1 MAKPE
6 EDKSD
11 GLEIISIGTLYGGP
25 WGKKYW
31 SSSRGKYRYP
41 YAVGYKAV
49 RTHNGITY
57 RMEIHE
63 GLKGPLFS
71 IASTDGQPCSGQT
84 PDIAREN
91 FQKKGC
97 SRVKLWHG
105 KRFSC
110 NIDGVEFFGFKNPF
124 VQRLLREL
132 VANVSRTAEHSFL
145 PSRFGNGDSGA
156 KHNSQCKESSSTPDL
171 LPQIKGK
178 RRRKGKTMN
187 SNSTCG
193 AVLKK
198 LRPKDEMHSNDT
210 VHSRQGGGTL
220 AASINLET
228 AVNIENNPD
237 LVKDGFP
244 LESSRCTDHLKE
256 VSPQKEIN
264 GGRFENCISTGLA
277 GYLSMQNQLLDRST
291 EAEIKMLSSS
301 LMSVDKDE
309 QVPFSK
315 DAQII
320 DDKDLCAPD
329 SLDFLHDGTS
339 DAQQNGPKE
348 SPCKGKSELNAGESL
363 PLLKTFT
370 RKKNTMIYP
379 SETSPC
385 WEQKLKENYRTDH
398 HAEVASHAEVHTQN
412 SLLDH
417 QEKEKMHI
425 LNTDPGSLCFGQ
437 NGPVVPDSFK
447 NDQSGSDVTE
457 AVLGDM
463 GQSISTSETLGLP
476 VGIHAMHQSS
486 NCHAGNSDSK
496 FICSYNK
503 GPVTSIVG
511 SNKDDIFIS
520 ESALGCIPYREN
532 VFLARN
538 KYMCQY
544 SDEKDMRFEI
554 HSKENDCYTS
564 PDCTEG
570 TTYGNSPSMVRSVQL
585 SHQETSVDKVEAGT
599 GNTSFTK
606 FQNETNSTRKH
617 NCPLTESIIF
627 RSFNDGYAHDMSP
640 AENFL
645 LSPEIQPGILS
656 SGVDARLER
665 RPYSIQLQKNANNSN
680 GVFHNR
686 APVLQKN
693 QEFIDPSNF
702 DNKLDFLDQ
711 SASSVENSHVQVDK
725 ELHGHQNRVNITN
738 SISQFLKQ
746 GTGFSVNNSK
756 VADGLNLKPQMNM
769 GIMTDQRELF
779 SFGDAIRTLFM
790 YEVALEEKRVGFP
803 SSIGQTPILLPTSR
817 DAFGREIAL
826 KRSGLQFTPDGL
838 SLVLLKSMK
847 APYCRERKM
856 QCQCSACRSDC
867 FENNALNVVQVKHG
881 YVSVVVNFKTVDNV
895 HCILVCEPNYLVCVE
910 ESGTLHLWVMN
921 STWSAHLEECD
932 VSTSDCIFPCI
943 VELKR
948 IPNCSALVV
957 VHNGFG
963 EFGLWDIS
971 KRSFVARFSSPSTSV
986 LQFLPISLFI
996 RQSKGSEDHINVI
1009 MAATKTSFLEQGE
1022 NHVSIPMEGEDVAI
1036 WLFISTFYNSNILLD
1051 FQSTNSKLN
1060 PVGFWRLAL
1069 LVKNR
1074 VILGSALDARAAA
1087 VGALAGHGI
1096 MGTGEGLV
1104 HIWDLAAGTR
1114 FRDLQCFKGM
1124 LQVVSTSSALVFACY
1139 VQTSSQL
1146 IFTAKMD
1153 IFHSL

>member
-1 MAKPE
+1 
-6 EDKSD
+6 
-11 GLEIISIGTLYGGP
+11 
-25 WGKKYW
+25 
-31 SSSRGKYRYP
+31 
-41 YAVGYKAV
+41 
-49 RTHNGITY
+49 
-57 RMEIHE
+57 MEIHE

-71 IASTDGQPCSGQT
+71 ITSTDGQPCSGQT
-84 PDIAREN
+84 PDIAWEN

-97 SRVKLWHG
+97 SRIKLWHG

-132 VANVSRTAEHSFL
+132 VANVGGTAEHSFL
-145 PSRFGNGDSGA
+145 PSSFGNGDSGP
-156 KHNSQCKESSSTPDL
+156 KHNSQCKESYSTPDL

-178 RRRKGKTMN
+178 RRRKGKTIN
-187 SNSTCG
+187 SNLTCG

-228 AVNIENNPD
+228 TVEIENNPD

-244 LESSRCTDHLKE
+244 LESSRCSDHLKE
-256 VSPQKEIN
+256 VPPQKEIN

-277 GYLSMQNQLLDRST
+277 GDLSMQNQLLNRST
-291 EAEIKMLSSS
+291 DAEIKVLSSS
-301 LMSVDKDE
+301 LMLEDKDE
-309 QVPFSK
+309 QVPVSK

-320 DDKDLCAPD
+320 NDKDLCAPD

-348 SPCKGKSELNAGESL
+348 SPCKGKSELNAGELVISERLAPELHPLEEMGTIECSERSDFDSVGQEIANSMITVLLPRAL

-370 RKKNTMIYP
+370 RKKNTMINP

-385 WEQKLKENYRTDH
+385 WEQKHKENCRTDH
-398 HAEVASHAEVHTQN
+398 HAEVASHAEVHTKN

-425 LNTDPGSLCFGQ
+425 LNTDPGSLCFEQ

-447 NDQSGSDVTE
+447 NDPSGSDVTE
-457 AVLGDM
+457 AVLADM
-463 GQSISTSETLGLP
+463 GQSITRSETLGLP
-476 VGIHAMHQSS
+476 VGIHSMHQSS
-486 NCHAGNSDSK
+486 NCQA
-496 FICSYNK
+496 
-503 GPVTSIVG
+503 
-511 SNKDDIFIS
+511 
-520 ESALGCIPYREN
+520 GCIPSREN
-532 VFLARN
+532 VFLVRN
-538 KYMCQY
+538 KYMCQH

-554 HSKENDCYTS
+554 HSKENDRYTS

-570 TTYGNSPSMVRSVQL
+570 TTDGNSPSMVSSVQVL
-585 SHQETSVDKVEAGT
+585 HQETSGDKEEAGT

-606 FQNETNSTRKH
+606 FQNETNSTRKL
-617 NCPLTESIIF
+617 NGPLTESIIF

-640 AENFL
+640 AEDFL
-645 LSPEIQPGILS
+645 LAPEIQPGIVS

-665 RPYSIQLQKNANNSN
+665 RPYSLQLQKNTNNFN
-680 GVFHNR
+680 GVFHNG

-693 QEFIDPSNF
+693 QEFIGPSNF
-702 DNKLDFLDQ
+702 ANNLDFLDQ
-711 SASSVENSHVQVDK
+711 SASSVETQVQVDK

-738 SISQFLKQ
+738 SASQFLKQ

-769 GIMTDQRELF
+769 GHNDGPARIVKFWGCYVHPLPISLVLLSAKENKIYICVLCGVEI
-779 SFGDAIRTLFM
+779 SRTLFM

-817 DAFGREIAL
+817 DSFGREIAL
-826 KRSGLQFTPDGL
+826 ERSGLQFTPDGQ

-867 FENNALNVVQVKHG
+867 FENNAVNIVQVKHG
-881 YVSVVVNFKTVDNV
+881 YISVVVNLKTVDNV
-895 HCILVCEPNYLVCVE
+895 HCILVCEPNYLVCME

-921 STWSAHLEECD
+921 STWSAHLEECN

-948 IPNCSALVV
+948 IPNCAALVV
-957 VHNGFG
+957 GHNGFG

-996 RQSKGSEDHINVI
+996 RQSNGSEDHINDI
-1009 MAATKTSFLEQGE
+1009 MAATKTSFLERGE
-1022 NHVSIPMEGEDVAI
+1022 NHVSIPILGEDVAI
-1036 WLFISTFYNSNILLD
+1036 WLFISTFYNSDIQHD
-1051 FQSTNSKLN
+1051 FQSTDSKVN

-1074 VILGSALDARAAA
+1074 VILGSTLDARAAA
-1087 VGALAGHGI
+1087 VAASAGHGI
-1096 MGTGEGLV
+1096 MGTSEGLV
-1104 HIWDLAAGTR
+1104 HIWDLATGAKLQ
-1114 FRDLQCFKGM
+1114 DLQCFKG
-1124 LQVVSTSSALVFACY
+1124 VGVSCIAISDSRSGPLAVAGGD
-1139 VQTSSQL
+1139 QL
-1146 IFTAKMD
+1146 RIYLP
-1153 IFHSL
+1153 SE